1 VGGYVLSRVSVS
13 AGLGSVVV
21 VKKRQVPSILDQHRN
36 RGSADVIEEMS
47 TIMRFVHKC
56 TRQLA
61 AVLIAVL
68 LLVGLI
74 GVVGGVGAAQ
84 AYSRPGLPVE
94 TLMVPSAAMGR
105 DIPVRFQGG
114 GPRAVY
120 LLDGLRARDDN
131 SGWDIETPA
140 FEYYYQSGV
149 SVVMPVGGMS
159 SFYTN
164 WQAPAVGNGT
174 TYNYQWETFLTSE
187 LPAYLAANKG
197 ISQSGNAVVGL
208 SMAGSAALILAA
220 YYPGQFSYAGSLSGF
235 LNLSAGVW
243 PTLVG
248 FAMRD
253 SGGFDAT
260 AMWGPGGGPAWQRND
275 PTVNVGRLVSNGTRI
290 WVYCGNGT
298 PTELGGANLPA
309 QLLETITLDS
319 NKNFQA
325 QYLTAGGSNGAFN
338 FGAGTHGWGYWGA
351 QLNAMKGDIQR
362 TLGA

>member
-1 VGGYVLSRVSVS
+1 MMFVQRWARRLTVAALAALLIPGLITV
-13 AGLGSVVV
+13 AG
-21 VKKRQVPSILDQHRN
+21 
-36 RGSADVIEEMS
+36 GSA
-47 TIMRFVHKC
+47 T
-56 TRQLA
+56 A
-61 AVLIAVL
+61 A
-68 LLVGLI
+68 
-74 GVVGGVGAAQ
+74 

-131 SGWDIETPA
+131 SGWDIETAA
-140 FEYYYQSGV
+140 FENYYESGV

-187 LPAYLAANKG
+187 LPAYLSANKG
-197 ISQSGNAVVGL
+197 ISPSGNAVVGL
-208 SMAGSAALILAA
+208 SMSGSSALILAA
-220 YYPGQFSYAGSLSGF
+220 YHPGQFSFAASLSGF
-235 LNLSAGVW
+235 LNLSEGIW

-260 AMWGPGGGPAWQRND
+260 AMWGPGGSAAWQRND
-275 PTVNVGRLVSNGTRI
+275 PTLQAGRLAANGTRI
-290 WVYCGNGT
+290 WVYTGNGR
-298 PTELGGANLPA
+298 PGDLGGGGDIPG
-309 QLLETITLDS
+309 QLLENITQDS
-319 NKNFQA
+319 NKAFQRA
-325 QYLTAGGSNGAFN
+325 YLADGGSNGTFI
-338 FGAGTHGWGYWGA
+338 FPPTGTHGWGYWGA

>member
-1 VGGYVLSRVSVS
+1 M
-13 AGLGSVVV
+13 
-21 VKKRQVPSILDQHRN
+21 
-36 RGSADVIEEMS
+36 MS
-47 TIMRFVHKC
+47 FVHNC
-56 TRQLA
+56 ARRLGTALTVA
-61 AVLIAVL
+61 M

-74 GVVGGVGAAQ
+74 GVAGGAGTAQ

-131 SGWDIETPA
+131 SGWDIETAA
-140 FEYYYQSGV
+140 FEWYYESGV

-197 ISQSGNAVVGL
+197 ISTSGNAVVGL
-208 SMAGSAALILAA
+208 SMGGSAALNLAA
-220 YYPGQFSYAGSLSGF
+220 YYPGQFAYAGSLSGF
-235 LNLSAGVW
+235 LNMSAGIW

-253 SGGFDAT
+253 SGGFDAA
-260 AMWGPGGGPAWQRND
+260 AMWGPGGSPAWVRND
-275 PTVNVGRLVSNGTRI
+275 PTVNVGRLASNGTRL

-298 PTELGGANLPA
+298 PTELGGADAPA

-325 QYLTAGGSNGAFN
+325 QYLAAGGSNATFN
-338 FGAGTHGWGYWGA
+338 FGAGTHSWGYWGS
-351 QLNAMKGDIQR
+351 QLNTMKPDILR